1 MKKRSSKKVPQEAS
15 LERYDWTRA
24 RRGWHAGKL
33 RTGTP
38 IRRLDDDLAEAFPTS
53 AAVNSALRAIVAL
66 GKALPVAAKAR
77 ETARKPKG
85 SRAA

>member
-1 MKKRSSKKVPQEAS
+1 MKKRSSKEAQPEDS

-53 AAVNSALRAIVAL
+53 AAVNFALRAIVAL
-66 GKALPVAAKAR
+66 GKALPVA
-77 ETARKPKG
+77 TKPRRG
-85 SRAA
+85 RRAA